1 MDIGG
6 KSSYGM
12 DVLDSMIVLVLF
24 EFNFSKFSLY
34 HDVNFGISVFVFWI
48 TSAIVVPCCS
58 IMQSSANK

>member
-24 EFNFSKFSLY
+24 EFNFSKCSLY

-48 TSAIVVPCCS
+48 TSATVVPCCS
-58 IMQSSANK
+58 IMQSSENK